1 MMPPP
6 RRRPLGRRATDQQVI
21 NHYKMA
27 KHFTLTITEDTFTFT
42 RNQDAIT
49 A

>member
-1 MMPPP
+1 MSWLTAMCT
-6 RRRPLGRRATDQQVI
+6 RR
-21 NHYKMA
+21 YKMA

-42 RNQDAIT
+42 RNQEAIT